1 MRLLTALGLT
11 AALVAGCAAAA
22 GGEPAKY
29 AKLTSQDLE
38 NARAEVRRVWTD
50 FLGGSATVENQVQSV
65 VLLDEYGFVRAE
77 IDYLQDGAPKYIIC
91 DVYQSRNGEGALEF
105 YLPNDLGNHC
115 WGPVSND

>member
-1 MRLLTALGLT
+1 MKLLAALGLT

-22 GGEPAKY
+22 GEPANY

-50 FLGGSATVENQVQSV
+50 VLGGSATAENQVQSV
-65 VLLDEYGFVRAE
+65 VLLDGNPFVQAE
-77 IDYLQDGAPKYIIC
+77 IEYLQDGAPKYIIC

-105 YLPNDLGNHC
+105 YLPNDLQSHC